1 MSNDV
6 YMLETPPV
14 GDLSYVNGLEQNFA
28 SKLYEMLRAF
38 ACSIEDSPKNIGDG
52 AHFEL
57 RYNL

>member
-1 MSNDV
+1 
-6 YMLETPPV
+6 MLEPPPV

-28 SKLYEMLRAF
+28 SKLYEMSRAF